1 VFNPAGC
8 PAQSRVGQMTITTPL
23 LSTPLVGDVYL
34 IQASPIPW
42 LGVKFSQP
50 GISFSL
56 LGVTGTPEEIPNCTP
71 DESPTGFCNK
81 QVTVDFNR
89 LPDVPFSHVT
99 FKLGTVSGRVGVNGP
114 LPNEVLK
121 TSVASDPSCQSPA
134 NANSTI
140 TSHTTTVV
148 QRSQSIALT
157 GCTFVLP

>member
-1 VFNPAGC
+1 
-8 PAQSRVGQMTITTPL
+8 MTITTPL

-34 IQASPIPW
+34 VQASPIPW

-114 LPNEVLK
+114 IPNEVLK
-121 TSVASDPSCQSPA
+121 NAVAADASCVSPG
-134 NANSTI
+134 NAVATI
-140 TSHTTTVV
+140 TSHTTAV
-148 QRSQSIALT
+148 QTRSQSIALS
-157 GCTFVLP
+157 GCTFVSP